1 MSSKA
6 KALVRGSFFK
16 GIEFFVRSAVSLM
29 LTPFIIHSLGDKT
42 YGLWVAVGSFIGYY
56 GLMDFGLDLAINR
69 FISRTV
75 GLESSEETNKVINT
89 ALVIFTII
97 GFIALVVS
105 FAAAYIIPQIIK
117 NITDVETFIKVI
129 LILGVNIAI
138 GFPLR
143 VFSGVLTSN
152 IRYDLNIIIEFI
164 KLIVRTTLI
173 ILFLRHGYGIVALA
187 VITSILDIG
196 GYIARYL
203 IVRHIYKYIVLSKRY
218 VSRAIIKSLFSYSIY
233 VFITKIANQLRY
245 NVDNLVIITFIG
257 VSQVTMYSIGSRLII
272 FFIDFIISTIGI
284 ILPVFSQYE
293 AVNRNDLL
301 IEKFLLM
308 TKISGYLSIL
318 VGGLLIIFGKTFIE
332 IWVGKEYLF
341 SYNILI
347 VLLASVILNLMQT
360 PSVQLLYGT
369 SKHKFLTILNIGEGI
384 ANLILSVV
392 LVKYFGI
399 MGVAL
404 GTAVPMIIMS
414 LFILPVY
421 TCRVIKYDIR
431 KYYFE
436 VMFPI
441 VIKSLIIF
449 VLLWLVFNNF
459 ISANYI
465 TLVILAVP
473 VGFLF
478 ALLAFLVGFSP
489 VERNYF
495 INIIISLWQKKR
507 KNKLIESIEIS

>member
-1 MSSKA
+1 
-6 KALVRGSFFK
+6 
-16 GIEFFVRSAVSLM
+16 
-29 LTPFIIHSLGDKT
+29 
-42 YGLWVAVGSFIGYY
+42 
-56 GLMDFGLDLAINR
+56 
-69 FISRTV
+69 
-75 GLESSEETNKVINT
+75 
-89 ALVIFTII
+89 
-97 GFIALVVS
+97 
-105 FAAAYIIPQIIK
+105 
-117 NITDVETFIKVI
+117 
-129 LILGVNIAI
+129 
-138 GFPLR
+138 
-143 VFSGVLTSN
+143 
-152 IRYDLNIIIEFI
+152 
-164 KLIVRTTLI
+164 
-173 ILFLRHGYGIVALA
+173 LRHGYGIVALA